1 MNFHDEPQGAEPAR
15 ENASLGEI
23 ADALFGEE
31 SALGDAIA
39 RRAWHVVPMA
49 SDNARLISD
58 AILAMPEMQA
68 IRRLLWVLRSDAV
81 CHEDDGHYYTD
92 SHDEWHKLEK
102 ALPHVA
108 AWVRSDP

>member
-1 MNFHDEPQGAEPAR
+1 MK
-15 ENASLGEI
+15 EI
-23 ADALFGEE
+23 ALHDRMVAVLFDVWQNPGPGPVFFPE
-31 SALGDAIA
+31 
-39 RRAWHVVPMA
+39 PMTE
-49 SDNARLISD
+49 